1 MPGSGGKHRVRQATK
16 AAVGR
21 VGTPTLL
28 SSSVASAKNVGAGT
42 KGPTARTLRVPLT
55 ELLRG
60 GDVAS
65 TLLLLL
71 LLALTAASAAPL
83 RSATPTAAATPA
95 SASSAATSTTTT
107 TAATTPAST
116 AATSTPTPATTST
129 STPTPSA
136 ASTTASTAP
145 PGPTGSLAPFA
156 LARAASPGR
165 GRRHSD
171 RLKTNEVG
179 RSGRGD
185 RGQERGRR
193 TPLKGGAVTTVVASL
208 SFTLD
213 SGTSQCFFRDHTT
226 ITPPSAPVP
235 VALADPTSGP
245 VVARSSN
252 TLPCSAVPSG
262 FFTGLYIPS
271 FSRNLVGVG
280 YLQDRGITVTFPV
293 HGRTAI
299 YTDSSTGA
307 VLATFTREPHSGL
320 FVLHTPPLQLSAFG
334 QVALSP
340 LVAESSQVIASPPVA
355 VSGQVAVSVQVVVS
369 GLVVVSCSC
378 RSLAHPTVLWHHRL
392 GHPSLPCLHDMA
404 NHSLVSGLT
413 RVFSLLPRSLAP
425 PCAPCVA
432 GHLRATPHSSSLRPA
447 TAPFQTLHLDI
458 WGPAPMQGSGR
469 ER

>member
-1 MPGSGGKHRVRQATK
+1 MLVLDSYHGHLTKEVKARFTALNLVPAVILAGSTPDVQPIDVSVNKSFKASVRQQYQSWFEAD
-16 AAVGR
+16 GMNIL
-21 VGTPTLL
+21 TP
-28 SSSVASAKNVGAGT
+28 AGT

-193 TPLKGGAVTTVVASL
+193 TPLKGGGAGVTTRGSYSNYALL
-208 SFTLD
+208 S
-213 SGTSQCFFRDHTT
+213 C
-226 ITPPSAPVP
+226 
-235 VALADPTSGP
+235 
-245 VVARSSN
+245 
-252 TLPCSAVPSG
+252 
-262 FFTGLYIPS
+262 
-271 FSRNLVGVG
+271 
-280 YLQDRGITVTFPV
+280 
-293 HGRTAI
+293 
-299 YTDSSTGA
+299 
-307 VLATFTREPHSGL
+307 
-320 FVLHTPPLQLSAFG
+320 
-334 QVALSP
+334 
-340 LVAESSQVIASPPVA
+340 
-355 VSGQVAVSVQVVVS
+355 
-369 GLVVVSCSC
+369 
-378 RSLAHPTVLWHHRL
+378 
-392 GHPSLPCLHDMA
+392 
-404 NHSLVSGLT
+404 
-413 RVFSLLPRSLAP
+413 
-425 PCAPCVA
+425 
-432 GHLRATPHSSSLRPA
+432 
-447 TAPFQTLHLDI
+447 
-458 WGPAPMQGSGR
+458 
-469 ER
+469 